1 MPTLW
6 VAHGSTFDR
15 APRSI
20 SSNSMAQWQ
29 RIAIAPSQFHPPHI
43 DLTRDRQHY
52 LSRVLRLKSGDRFIA
67 IDGEGRWWLARI
79 EAATKENAPQGWMG
93 VIEEEISV
101 KTELPVTV
109 TLIAAL
115 PKGNGFDD
123 VVRGSTEL
131 GVDRILPA
139 FSTRTLLEPSP
150 RKIERWRRIARE
162 AAEQS
167 ERQVIPI
174 VADPLPFASVL
185 QSITIS
191 EPSYICVARGD
202 APHLLDCLQQSPH
215 PSITL
220 AIGPEGGWTPE
231 EVDKAISIGFK
242 PVSLG
247 RRVLRAV
254 TAPIAAVSLVAAA
267 LERGS

>member
-15 APRSI
+15 VPRSI

-43 DLTRDRQHY
+43 HLAREQQHY

-67 IDGEGRWWLARI
+67 IDGEGRWWLSRI
-79 EAATKENAPQGWMG
+79 EAATQENALPGWMG
-93 VIEEEISV
+93 VIEKEISV
-101 KTELPVTV
+101 KTELPVPI

-115 PKGNGFDD
+115 PKGSGFDD
-123 VVRGSTEL
+123 VVRACTEL

-139 FSTRTLLEPSP
+139 LSTRTLLEPSP

-174 VADPLPFASVL
+174 VADPLPFS
-185 QSITIS
+185 SILHSAAS

-220 AIGPEGGWTPE
+220 AIGPEGGWTPA
-231 EVDKAISIGFK
+231 EVEKAISVGFQ

-247 RRVLRAV
+247 RRVLRAL
-254 TAPIAAVSLVAAA
+254 TAPIAALSLVAAA
-267 LERGS
+267 LERAK

>member
-15 APRSI
+15 VPRSI

-43 DLTRDRQHY
+43 HLAREQQHY

-67 IDGEGRWWLARI
+67 IDGEGRWWLSRI
-79 EAATKENAPQGWMG
+79 EAATQENALPGWMG
-93 VIEEEISV
+93 VIEKEISV
-101 KTELPVTV
+101 KTELPVPI

-115 PKGNGFDD
+115 PKGSGFDD
-123 VVRGSTEL
+123 VVRACTEL

-139 FSTRTLLEPSP
+139 LSTRTLLEPSP

-174 VADPLPFASVL
+174 VADPLPFS
-185 QSITIS
+185 SILHSAAS

-220 AIGPEGGWTPE
+220 AIGPEGGWTPA
-231 EVDKAISIGFK
+231 EVDKAISVGFQ

-247 RRVLRAV
+247 RRVLRAL
-254 TAPIAAVSLVAAA
+254 TAPIAALSLVAAA
-267 LERGS
+267 LERAK